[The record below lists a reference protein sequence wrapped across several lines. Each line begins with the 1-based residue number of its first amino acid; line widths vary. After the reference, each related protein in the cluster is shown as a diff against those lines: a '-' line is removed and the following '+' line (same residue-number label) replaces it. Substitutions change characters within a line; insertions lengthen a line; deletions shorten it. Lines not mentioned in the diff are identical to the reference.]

1 MFTQRKLPDYARPG
15 TRRRQLH
22 CLACP
27 VGAGLVEVY
36 GDRPGRTAEWGLV
49 GSRDELRQ
57 VGLDGSM
64 TDTSLSRECS

>member
-36 GDRPGRTAEWGLV
+36 GDRPGRTAEWVLV
-49 GSRDELRQ
+49 GSRDYEPPPWGVWRRAR
-57 VGLDGSM
+57 DARM
-64 TDTSLSRECS
+64 MR